1 MTKVRKDGKG
11 RVLHKGETYLKN
23 RKMYSFSYMDALG
36 KRRFLYS
43 GDLAELREKE
53 EKFQRRK
60 LDKLDVYLLAKADV
74 NFVFDRYISTK
85 KNLRN
90 TTLTNYI
97 YTYDRYVR
105 NGFGKK
111 RIEEVRFSDVM
122 VFYLGLIER
131 GLSLSIVD
139 NVNSVLHP
147 TFQLAVRDNVLR
159 SNPAEGVMA
168 EVKHNVKDKVEPRH
182 ALTVDEQRAF
192 MEYLSKPEFERWKIF
207 FTILFGTGC
216 RIGEVIGLRWC
227 DISLKE
233 GTISINHNLTY
244 GPVYNK
250 GYKCEYHI
258 SLPKTK
264 AGIRIIPMLDK
275 VKEAFL
281 AEKKRQEETERF
293 PEISVD
299 GMTGFIFRN
308 RFGQLHKPSS
318 INKMIKRMVDDY
330 NTEEEIRARREKRDP
345 IILPRF
351 SCHITRHSFC
361 SRLCENETNVK
372 VIQSVMGH
380 KDIQTTLD
388 IYAEVSERKKKEVF
402 RELNNIDIF

>member
-122 VFYLGLIER
+122 LFYLGLIER

-139 NVNSVLHP
+139 NVNTVLHP

-233 GTISINHNLTY
+233 GTISINHNITY